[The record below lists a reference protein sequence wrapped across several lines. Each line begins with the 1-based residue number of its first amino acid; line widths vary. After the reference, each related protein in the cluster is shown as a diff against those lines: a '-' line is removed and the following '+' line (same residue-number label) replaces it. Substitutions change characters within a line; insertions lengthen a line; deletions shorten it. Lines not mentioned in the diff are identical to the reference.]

1 MLKTRQ
7 EQQEDNLK
15 GDICYLENI
24 AELDKPKRTLSKIRE
39 DELNID
45 GSMEVSMF

>member
-1 MLKTRQ
+1 MAKNMARI
-7 EQQEDNLK
+7 EEYNSK

-24 AELDKPKRTLSKIRE
+24 CTIE
-39 DELNID
+39 DELNIE